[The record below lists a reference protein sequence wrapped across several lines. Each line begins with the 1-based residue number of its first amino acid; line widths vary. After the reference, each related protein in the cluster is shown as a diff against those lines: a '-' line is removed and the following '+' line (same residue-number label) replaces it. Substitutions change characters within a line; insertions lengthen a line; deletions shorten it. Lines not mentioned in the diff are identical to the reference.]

1 MYIKKTKYK
10 NFFTTLAISTMV
22 FLFVDTAYAKF
33 SISTVDELV
42 GYLIDIITPISA
54 IIVLIITLLFFWN
67 IFKIGQTG
75 GAEGAKQAK
84 TKIIAGVATLFMLV
98 SVFGITFILIK
109 TLNSENSSTSQ
120 KIEFSQEII
129 VIHNQHTIKA

>member
-1 MYIKKTKYK
+1 M
-10 NFFTTLAISTMV
+10 
-22 FLFVDTAYAKF
+22 DTAYAKF

-42 GYLIDIITPISA
+42 GYLIGIITPISA